1 MLSSRTEPTIA
12 VHGREFPAVP
22 GELAAVREFLRDR
35 CAEAGVTGSAADDVL
50 LAVSEACANAILHSG
65 SPRFRVTWQRRGG
78 RIEIRIRDEGR
89 FDRAVPAKDRAGGNG
104 LPLMTTLMDEISV
117 RRGTRRSPGTEVRLV
132 KRLAEP
138 APSRAVRI
146 RTRRSLVRR

>member
-22 GELAAVREFLRDR
+22 EELAAVREFLRER
-35 CAEAGVTGSAADDVL
+35 CSEAGVTGAAADDVL
-50 LAVSEACANAILHSG
+50 LAVSEACSNAILHSG
-65 SPRFRVTWQRRGG
+65 SPRFRVTWQERGA

-89 FDRAVPAKDRAGGNG
+89 FDRAVPGSDRTGGNG
-104 LPLMTTLMDEISV
+104 LPLMTALMDEITV

-132 KRLAEP
+132 KRLAE
-138 APSRAVRI
+138 AVPSRAVRL